1 MKIRVLTS
9 ALLIAAMA
17 TFSYGPPASAEPLT
31 ILAIVGVATV
41 LSAST
46 IDIVAS
52 QYDDNRDYR
61 AQLDEAEKMSSR
73 EEASEETPSPSKVEL
88 AALKTD

>member
-1 MKIRVLTS
+1 MKSRVLTI

-73 EEASEETPSPSKVEL
+73 EEASEETPSPGKVEL